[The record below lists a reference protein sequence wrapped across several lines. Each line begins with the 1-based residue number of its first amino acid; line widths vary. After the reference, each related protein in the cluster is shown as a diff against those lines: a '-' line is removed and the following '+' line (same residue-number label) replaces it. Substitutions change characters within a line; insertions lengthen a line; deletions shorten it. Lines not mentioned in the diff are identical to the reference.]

1 MAMKVNRRQVLVGST
16 AATLLSVARPRI
28 GWAAKDPI
36 RIGVPTAITGPYADL
51 GNQAKRAITLAVDAA
66 NEAGGIDGRQVDVRY
81 LDTEAKADMARQ
93 QGEKL
98 ALSGYNLL
106 TSAIASGEA
115 LAIGPQLA
123 RWDALY
129 VSTINKADDITGK
142 SCVPRMFRVNHP
154 DITDAAVVLP
164 WLKQQKQR
172 KWAIQAADMAW
183 GRNSG
188 MSFKKAAET
197 DGRTVIVENYSPFG
211 TNDYA
216 PYIQK
221 IADSGADALWV
232 ALAGRDAITFA
243 QQAKQFGLFDK
254 VLTAGVSF
262 IADNQVNVLGAALKG
277 VWGVINYSSTLD
289 TPGNKA
295 FVAAW
300 EKKYPGTSPSNFE
313 GETYVG
319 MQVIFQAVQKAGS
332 VKPGDVAK
340 AMAGG
345 SFNTVFGSQ
354 VMRKE
359 DHQLVG
365 PNYFGYVGEVGGKL
379 KPIITMTVPADVA
392 TPPPDG
398 SCKMAG

>member
-1 MAMKVNRRQVLVGST
+1 MQINRRKVLVGST

-36 RIGVPTAITGPYADL
+36 RIGVPTAISGPYADL
-51 GNQAKRAITLAVDAA
+51 GNQVKRAISLAVDAA
-66 NEAGGIDGRQVDVRY
+66 NAAGGVDGRQVEVRY

-106 TSAIASGEA
+106 MAAIASGEA

-142 SCVPRMFRVNHP
+142 SCVPRMFRVNRP
-154 DITDAAVVLP
+154 DAADAAVVQP
-164 WLKQQKQR
+164 WLKQQKQQ
-172 KWAIQAADMAW
+172 KWAILAADMAW

-188 MSFKKAAET
+188 MSFKKAA
-197 DGRTVIVENYSPFG
+197 DANGRTVVAENYSPFG

-221 IADSGADALWV
+221 IADSGAEALWV
-232 ALAGRDAITFA
+232 AITGRDGITFA

-254 VLTAGVSF
+254 VFTAGVSF
-262 IADNQVNVLGAALKG
+262 IADNQVNAVGDALKG
-277 VWGVINYSSTLD
+277 VWGIINYSSTLD

-295 FVAAW
+295 FVAEW

-313 GETYVG
+313 GETYLG
-319 MQVIFQAVQKAGS
+319 MQVMFQAVKKAGS

-340 AMAGG
+340 AMSGG
-345 SFNTVFGSQ
+345 TFDTILGKQ
-354 VMRKE
+354 LMRAE

-365 PNYFGYVGEVGGKL
+365 PNYFGYVGEAGGKL

-392 TPPPDG
+392 TPLPDG
-398 SCKMAG
+398 SCKLAG